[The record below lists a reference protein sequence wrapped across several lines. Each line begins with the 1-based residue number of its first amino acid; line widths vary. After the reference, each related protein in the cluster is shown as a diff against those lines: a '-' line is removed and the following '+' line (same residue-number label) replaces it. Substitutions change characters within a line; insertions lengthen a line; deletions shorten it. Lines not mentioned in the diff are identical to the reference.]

1 MRFLPRT
8 SPLLIAI
15 ALIPIS
21 WLAACSQFNLTGT
34 STLPTLVSISV
45 TPSSPSIAMGGTQQF
60 TATGSFSDGSTKSL
74 STGITWSSSNAAVA
88 TIGST
93 GLATAA
99 GVGSTT
105 IQAASGAVI
114 GSTSCTVSG
123 PTLVS
128 ISVTPASDS
137 IAAGTTQQF
146 TATGTFSDGSTQ
158 DLTGS
163 VTWSSSNTSV
173 ATVAST
179 GLATAMSAGNTTIQA
194 TSGAVSGSTTLTVT
208 GPTLVSISVTPTSDS
223 LITGSTQ
230 QFTATGTFSNGS
242 TQNLTGSV
250 TWSSS
255 NTSAAT
261 ISSTGLATAKG
272 PGTATI
278 QAASGQTTG
287 STTLTVTNPTLVS
300 ISVTPS
306 SVSIAVGATQQFTA
320 TGTYSNGSTQ
330 NLTESVTWSSS
341 NTSVATI
348 ASTGLATAKS
358 AGSTTIQAAS
368 GTVAGSTTLSVTGS
382 TLTSISVTPSNA
394 SIAVGSTQQFMATGN
409 YSDGSQQNLTGSVTW
424 SSSSASVAM
433 IASTGLATA
442 KGGGS
447 TTIQATSGT
456 ISGSTTL
463 TVTTPTLVSIAV
475 TPASVSTIVGGT
487 QQFTA
492 TGSYSNGSTQNL
504 TASVTWSSSSTS
516 VATIASTGLATAKG
530 AGSTTIQATSGAI
543 SGSTTL
549 TVTNPTLVSIAVTPA
564 SDSITVS
571 AIQQFTA
578 MGTYNNG
585 STQNLTS
592 SVTWS
597 SSSTSVATI
606 SSTGLVTAVSAGG
619 TTIQAVLGSV
629 TGSTPLTVVAGTSGV
644 GGCDGAG
651 NCYIYASATGAG
663 TGANWTDAYTGFGS
677 GSGQVN
683 PAAMTRG
690 VTYWIANGTYGPPTF
705 SSPVNGAEVI
715 TIMGASTTSHGPASG
730 WNDSYAGQ
738 AVFGVGETNF
748 ATGYWKINGQ
758 ARGSDWQSGYTI
770 KFDLNGMDV
779 QDGVINN
786 LGSGGA
792 ASNLTFNYVE
802 IRGSNM
808 NYTYNSGNATNC
820 IHYCDG
826 GFQTSSPTNNL
837 YVGYSW
843 IHDVGG
849 VQFQSNDNTYGN
861 SNGSNWTVEYNY
873 ISRNRTGDQSAGNH
887 SEAFSSTVQNM
898 TVRYNYFQDIGSSG
912 VITDASAGT
921 PDVGPWYIYGNINFW
936 TDNTGYPGIGDGFV
950 AFFGETLHGTNYV
963 VGNTIANINNANCS
977 LPGTACNMNLV
988 YTIGGDAGTPTIY
1001 VENNLLWNVF
1011 GGSCDIPASGWTF
1024 IADYNTVYASPG
1036 FNNCGSHAQTVS
1048 SGNPFVNWN
1057 GSGTIIVPYESLD
1070 FQIASDTSAGINSFS
1085 AIPAG
1090 CTAGINCAN
1099 DSFNGMIY
1107 GADGVYDRGAMQIP

>member
-1 MRFLPRT
+1 
-8 SPLLIAI
+8 
-15 ALIPIS
+15 
-21 WLAACSQFNLTGT
+21 
-34 STLPTLVSISV
+34 V
-45 TPSSPSIAMGGTQQF
+45 
-60 TATGSFSDGSTKSL
+60 
-74 STGITWSSSNAAVA
+74 
-88 TIGST
+88 
-93 GLATAA
+93 
-99 GVGSTT
+99 
-105 IQAASGAVI
+105 
-114 GSTSCTVSG
+114 
-123 PTLVS
+123 
-128 ISVTPASDS
+128 
-137 IAAGTTQQF
+137 
-146 TATGTFSDGSTQ
+146 
-158 DLTGS
+158 
-163 VTWSSSNTSV
+163 
-173 ATVAST
+173 
-179 GLATAMSAGNTTIQA
+179 
-194 TSGAVSGSTTLTVT
+194 
-208 GPTLVSISVTPTSDS
+208 
-223 LITGSTQ
+223 
-230 QFTATGTFSNGS
+230 
-242 TQNLTGSV
+242 
-250 TWSSS
+250 
-255 NTSAAT
+255 AT

-278 QAASGQTTG
+278 QAASGQATG

-300 ISVTPS
+300 ISVTPAT
-306 SVSIAVGATQQFTA
+306 VSTTVGTIQQFTA

-330 NLTESVTWSSS
+330 NLTT
-341 NTSVATI
+341 
-348 ASTGLATAKS
+348 
-358 AGSTTIQAAS
+358 
-368 GTVAGSTTLSVTGS
+368 
-382 TLTSISVTPSNA
+382 
-394 SIAVGSTQQFMATGN
+394 
-409 YSDGSQQNLTGSVTW
+409 
-424 SSSSASVAM
+424 
-433 IASTGLATA
+433 
-442 KGGGS
+442 
-447 TTIQATSGT
+447 
-456 ISGSTTL
+456 
-463 TVTTPTLVSIAV
+463 
-475 TPASVSTIVGGT
+475 
-487 QQFTA
+487 
-492 TGSYSNGSTQNL
+492 
-504 TASVTWSSSSTS
+504 SVTWSSSSTS

-543 SGSTTL
+543 SGSSTL
-549 TVTNPTLVSIAVTPA
+549 TVTNPTLVSISVTPSTA
-564 SDSITVS
+564 SIAVGGT
-571 AIQQFTA
+571 QQFTA
-578 MGTYNNG
+578 TGTYSNG
-585 STQNLTS
+585 STQNLTG

-597 SSSTSVATI
+597 SSNTSVATI
-606 SSTGLVTAVSAGG
+606 SSTGLVTAVNAGG
-619 TTIQAVLGSV
+619 VTIQAVFGSV
-629 TGSTPLTVVAGTSGV
+629 TGSTPLTVVTGISGV

-690 VTYWIANGTYGPPTF
+690 VTYWIANGTYGPQTF
-705 SSPVNGAEVI
+705 SAPVNGSEVI

-730 WNDSYAGQ
+730 WNDSFAGQ

-748 ATGYWKINGQ
+748 ATGYWSINGQ
-758 ARGSDWQSGYTI
+758 TRGSDWQSGYTI
-770 KFDLNGMDV
+770 KFDLNGKDV

-849 VQFQSNDNTYGN
+849 VQFQSNDNTFGN
-861 SNGSNWTVEYNY
+861 SNGSNWTVEYDY
-873 ISRNRTGDQSAGNH
+873 ISRNRTGDQAPGNH

-1036 FNNCGSHAQTVS
+1036 FNNCGSHGQTIS

-1057 GSGTIIVPYESLD
+1057 GSGTIIVPYESLG
-1070 FQIASDTSAGINSFS
+1070 FQIASDTSAGVNSFS
-1085 AIPAG
+1085 AIPTG

-1099 DSFNGMIY
+1099 VSFNGMIY